1 MQRGGRVAQLAG
13 ALDSRAGTIS
23 NSCMRHARTVG
34 FFPLLLATA
43 CGAAPGEGAPSSSS
57 SADIAATPPVITFAS
72 SFTQGASEPLVAGK
86 PIRVAYDSARLPQ
99 CRGDLAN
106 GPGWSI
112 TGAYSVNG
120 VYGGSFPV
128 AGAGLSNGPN
138 PPAFTPSASG
148 DLAMWFEVTSA
159 WGCHGYDSAY
169 GANYHFAVVPAANAP
184 GWMGN
189 TSSLIDRA
197 TCGGATGACYDHAQ
211 PATSD
216 FRYDTWARQRAAIA
230 EVFFDVWKQGVTDYA
245 NPNLWRELD
254 VELHSRIG
262 GAGAFTTSYVRFA
275 EYHGND
281 ARYAM
286 NLRALDPLG
295 GVNGSALTD
304 KSQCP
309 AFATTISPD
318 AQYVRA
324 TFDYYFTVNGV
335 DLRPAPG
342 AVFHGTYENYAGL
355 YAVCAR

>member
-1 MQRGGRVAQLAG
+1 M
-13 ALDSRAGTIS
+13 S
-23 NSCMRHARTVG
+23 HARRLG
-34 FFPLLLATA
+34 LFPLLLAGVTFTA
-43 CGAAPGEGAPSSSS
+43 CGAAPGDGTPSATTA
-57 SADIAATPPVITFAS
+57 SADNAATPPVITFAS
-72 SFTQGASEPLVAGK
+72 SFTQRASGALVAGQA
-86 PIRVAYDSARLPQ
+86 IRVAYDAARLPQ

-148 DLAMWFEVTSA
+148 DLAVWFEVTSA

-169 GANYHFAVVPAANAP
+169 GANFHFDVVPGVVAPGNAP

-189 TSSLIDRA
+189 TASLIDRA

-211 PATSD
+211 PAANG
-216 FRYDTWARQRAAIA
+216 FRFDTWARQRAAIA

-245 NPNLWRELD
+245 NPSLWRDLD

-262 GAGAFTTSYVRFA
+262 GAGAFTMSYVRFA

-281 ARYAM
+281 ARYA
-286 NLRALDPLG
+286 LALHALDPLG
-295 GVNGSALTD
+295 GVNGGALTD

-309 AFATTISPD
+309 TFATTISAD
-318 AQYVRA
+318 TQYVQA
-324 TFDYYFTVNGV
+324 AFDYYFTVNGV
-335 DLRPAPG
+335 ELRPAPG
-342 AVFHGTYENYAGL
+342 AAFHGTFENYAGL
-355 YAVCAR
+355 YAICAR